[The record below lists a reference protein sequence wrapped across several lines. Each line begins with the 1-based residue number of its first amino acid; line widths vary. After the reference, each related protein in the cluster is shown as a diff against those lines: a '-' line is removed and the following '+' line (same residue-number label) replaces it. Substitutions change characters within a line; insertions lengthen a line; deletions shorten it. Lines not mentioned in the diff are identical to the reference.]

1 LTVSTS
7 ISPVRRERPQKEDT
21 LVFYGVD
28 AVINIVIQFLNQTNK
43 IVYAC
48 VDQTRPILTLDI
60 LVLRK
65 AFEDAKRRGVKL
77 MYITEITKDNLT
89 YCKQLIKMTHELRH
103 LDGIKGNFYISE
115 SGYLA
120 PATLHEK
127 GKPASQIIYSNVNE
141 IIEHQ
146 KYVFDSFW
154 NKAISAEQ
162 RIKEI
167 EEGKAHSETKILY
180 GPEDTTKTM
189 LSFLYNAQSQMNI
202 CANCTWPSVAI
213 GVDAFKDAI
222 FALRDRPALISK
234 FVTEITQDNL
244 QHCKELMK
252 LGELRHLDNIKG
264 NFAVSESE
272 YIASAT
278 LEEGKPLSQLM
289 YSNIKGTVE
298 QQKYVFETLW
308 NKAISAEQRIKEI
321 EEGLTP
327 EFYEVITDHEKATQT
342 LVELAKSVKKEAL
355 FFLPNDKSLVRL
367 ERLGLIDYV
376 MKASQS
382 GATVKI
388 ICPLSEVNA
397 EIVRRIS
404 ETAPEIEILNG
415 NNSPY
420 GMYIGDGEKFI
431 RAELRNPNAE
441 KFSESIGFMVYSNRK
456 TSVDSFKSIFEL
468 LWNERTLNEELKK
481 AYRMQKEFINIAS
494 HELRT
499 PVQAIL
505 GMSSL
510 LQYYPEKKDELI
522 QIIRK
527 NAKRLQTLTDGI
539 LDVTRI
545 ESQTFQLEKE
555 QFNLYELLSDVI
567 KDFTEKIKSD
577 NKNVKLVYDQKYTNH
592 PPIIVEADKGRIT
605 QVLSNILNNA
615 LKFTNEGQII
625 VRAHESDNKKEIIV
639 SITDT
644 GSGINKDIFA
654 RLFSKFVTKSSQGTG
669 LGLYISKSIVE
680 AHGGKIWA
688 ENNKDKAGATFMFT
702 LPVIAEVDDTYK

>member
-1 LTVSTS
+1 MAKVKEDRLIFYMYPLHYRSLTVSS
-7 ISPVRRERPQKEDT
+7 VRSTKDKGEVTRV
-21 LVFYGVD
+21 LYGVET
-28 AVINIVIQFLNQTNK
+28 VIRTVIQFLNQTNK
-43 IVYAC
+43 TVYAC

-77 MYITEITKDNLT
+77 MYVTEITKDNLS
-89 YCKQLIKMTHELRH
+89 YCKQLMKMTDELRH

-120 PATLHEK
+120 PATYHEK

-154 NKAISAEQ
+154 NRAIPAEQ
-162 RIKEI
+162 KIKEI
-167 EEGKAHSETKILY
+167 EEL
-180 GPEDTTKTM
+180 
-189 LSFLYNAQSQMNI
+189 L
-202 CANCTWPSVAI
+202 PS
-213 GVDAFKDAI
+213 
-222 FALRDRPALISK
+222 
-234 FVTEITQDNL
+234 
-244 QHCKELMK
+244 
-252 LGELRHLDNIKG
+252 
-264 NFAVSESE
+264 
-272 YIASAT
+272 
-278 LEEGKPLSQLM
+278 
-289 YSNIKGTVE
+289 
-298 QQKYVFETLW
+298 
-308 NKAISAEQRIKEI
+308 
-321 EEGLTP
+321 
-327 EFYEVITDHEKATQT
+327 EFYEVITDRDKEIQT

-355 FFLPNDKSLVRL
+355 FFLPNDKSLVRV

-376 MKASQS
+376 VKASQR

-388 ICPLSEVNA
+388 ICPISEVNA
-397 EIVRRIS
+397 EIVSRIS
-404 ETAPEIEILNG
+404 ERAPEIQILNG

-420 GMYIGDGEKFI
+420 GMYIADGEKFI

-441 KFSESIGFMVYSNRK
+441 KFSESVGFMVYSNRK

-481 AYRMQKEFINIAS
+481 AYKMQKEFINIAS

-499 PVQAIL
+499 PTQAIL
-505 GMSSL
+505 GMSGL

-522 QIIRK
+522 EVIRR
-527 NAKRLQTLTDGI
+527 NAKRLQTLTDDI

-545 ESQTFQLEKE
+545 ESQTFQLDKE
-555 QFNLYELLSDVI
+555 RFNIYELLSDVI
-567 KDFTEKIKSD
+567 KDFTERIKSD
-577 NKNVKLVYDQKYTNH
+577 NKNIELVYDQEDTNH
-592 PPIIVEADKGRIT
+592 SPIIVEADKGRIT

-625 VRAHESDNKKEIIV
+625 VRAHESNNKKEITV

-654 RLFSKFVTKSSQGTG
+654 KLFSKFVTKSASGTG

-688 ENNKDKAGATFMFT
+688 ENNADGRGATFMFT
-702 LPVIAEVDDTYK
+702 LPVASGT

>member
-1 LTVSTS
+1 MTVSPLRSTNDKREVTS
-7 ISPVRRERPQKEDT
+7 
-21 LVFYGVD
+21 VFYGVE
-28 AVINIVIQFLNQTNK
+28 AVINTVIQFLKQTNFV
-43 IVYAC
+43 VYAC

-60 LVLRK
+60 LVLK
-65 AFEDAKRRGVKL
+65 NAFLDAKKRGVKL
-77 MYITEITKDNLT
+77 LYITEITKDNLT
-89 YCKQLIKMTHELRH
+89 YCKQLMEMTHELRH

-154 NKAISAEQ
+154 DRAI
-162 RIKEI
+162 
-167 EEGKAHSETKILY
+167 
-180 GPEDTTKTM
+180 
-189 LSFLYNAQSQMNI
+189 
-202 CANCTWPSVAI
+202 
-213 GVDAFKDAI
+213 
-222 FALRDRPALISK
+222 PA
-234 FVTEITQDNL
+234 
-244 QHCKELMK
+244 
-252 LGELRHLDNIKG
+252 
-264 NFAVSESE
+264 A
-272 YIASAT
+272 
-278 LEEGKPLSQLM
+278 
-289 YSNIKGTVE
+289 
-298 QQKYVFETLW
+298 
-308 NKAISAEQRIKEI
+308 QRIKEI
-321 EEGLTP
+321 EEGLAP
-327 EFYEVITDHEKATQT
+327 EFYEVINDHDKAAQT

-355 FFLPNDKSLVRL
+355 FFLPNDKALVRVD
-367 ERLGLIDYV
+367 RLGLIDYAV
-376 MKASQS
+376 KASQS

-404 ETAPEIEILNG
+404 EEAPEIQVLNG

-441 KFSESIGFMVYSNRK
+441 RFSESVGFMVYSNRK

-505 GMSSL
+505 GMSGL
-510 LQYYPEKKDELI
+510 LRNYPEKEDE
-522 QIIRK
+522 IIEVIRR
-527 NAKRLQTLTDGI
+527 NAKRLQTLTDDI

-545 ESQTFQLEKE
+545 ESQTFQLKKE
-555 QFNLYELLSDVI
+555 RFNIYDLLSDVT
-567 KDFTEKIKSD
+567 KDFTERIKSD
-577 NKNVKLVYDQKYTNH
+577 NKNIKMVYDQKDTTH
-592 PPIIVEADKGRIT
+592 HPIIIEADKGRIT

-615 LKFTNEGQII
+615 LKFTNDGHII
-625 VRAHESDNKKEIIV
+625 VNAYESNNDKEIIV

-644 GSGINKDIFA
+644 GSGINEDIFA
-654 RLFSKFVTKSSQGTG
+654 RLFSKFATKSFSGTG

-680 AHGGKIWA
+680 AHGGRIWA
-688 ENNKDKAGATFMFT
+688 ENNKDKVGATFTFT
-702 LPVIAEVDDTYK
+702 LPVVRRIARVHNTHK

>member
-1 LTVSTS
+1 VLVASKPIGETFSLSKFSYIWLIYSLFIYNHRLPVSIS
-7 ISPVRRERPQKEDT
+7 ASPVRRERPKKEDT
-21 LVFYGVD
+21 LVFYGVG
-28 AVINIVIQFLNQTNK
+28 AVIEIVIQFLNQTNK
-43 IVYAC
+43 TVYAC
-48 VDQTRPILTLDI
+48 VDQTRPILALDI
-60 LVLRK
+60 SVLKK

-77 MYITEITKDNLT
+77 MYVTEITKDNLS
-89 YCKQLIKMTHELRH
+89 YCKQLMEITHELRH

-146 KYVFDSFW
+146 RYVFDSFW
-154 NKAISAEQ
+154 NRAIPAE
-162 RIKEI
+162 
-167 EEGKAHSETKILY
+167 
-180 GPEDTTKTM
+180 
-189 LSFLYNAQSQMNI
+189 
-202 CANCTWPSVAI
+202 W
-213 GVDAFKDAI
+213 
-222 FALRDRPALISK
+222 
-234 FVTEITQDNL
+234 
-244 QHCKELMK
+244 
-252 LGELRHLDNIKG
+252 
-264 NFAVSESE
+264 
-272 YIASAT
+272 
-278 LEEGKPLSQLM
+278 
-289 YSNIKGTVE
+289 
-298 QQKYVFETLW
+298 
-308 NKAISAEQRIKEI
+308 RIKEI
-321 EEGLTP
+321 EEGLAP
-327 EFYEVITDHEKATQT
+327 EFYEVITDPEKAAQT
-342 LVELAKSVKKEAL
+342 ITDLARSVKKEAL
-355 FFLPNDKSLVRL
+355 FFLPNDKALVRV

-376 MKASQS
+376 VKASQS

-404 ETAPEIEILNG
+404 ERAPEIQVLNG

-441 KFSESIGFMVYSNRK
+441 RFSESVGFMIYSNRK

-468 LWNERTLNEELKK
+468 LWNERTINEELKK
-481 AYRMQKEFINIAS
+481 AYRMQREFINIAS

-505 GMSSL
+505 GTSGL

-522 QIIRK
+522 EIILR
-527 NAKRLQTLTDGI
+527 NAKRLQTLTENI
-539 LDVTRI
+539 LDLTRI

-555 QFNLYELLSDVI
+555 RFNIYELLSGVI
-567 KDFTEKIKSD
+567 KDFTERIKSD
-577 NKNVKLVYDQKYTNH
+577 NKNIRLVYDQKDTDH
-592 PPIIVEADKGRIT
+592 HVIVEADKGRIT

-625 VRAHESDNKKEIIV
+625 IRAHESNNKKEIIV
-639 SITDT
+639 SISDT

-654 RLFSKFVTKSSQGTG
+654 KLFSKFVTKSYQGTG

-680 AHGGKIWA
+680 VHGGRIWA
-688 ENNKDKAGATFMFT
+688 ENNANGRGATFMFT
-702 LPVIAEVDDTYK
+702 LPVIG